1 MRSRK
6 ISCFVISCNEEDR
19 IEACLQSLAG
29 WVDQLIVVDSGSKDR
44 TVEIAEKYAD
54 KVYQTDWPGFGPQRN
69 RALAW
74 CEHDW
79 VLSIDADEVLTP
91 ELKVEIDQVLAEP
104 DLDAN
109 FIKMPWH
116 TYFFGKLLKHGRYST
131 PQGKLFLKTGASF
144 KDRQVHETLLLP
156 YEKVRV
162 LKSAIIHHSWRSYQH
177 CQEKHVKYACLGAE
191 DKFARGKKASLGFA
205 ILRFF
210 TDFIQQYVLRLGF
223 LDGWRGLLM
232 AIVLGQ
238 YAFHKYAA
246 LATMV
251 ADAKAKQVKG

>member
-79 VLSIDADEVLTP
+79 VLSIDAESNATAP
-91 ELKVEIDQVLAEP
+91 FFEP
-104 DLDAN
+104 PTFTVPCSFLP
-109 FIKMPWH
+109 PWIS
-116 TYFFGKLLKHGRYST
+116 K
-131 PQGKLFLKTGASF
+131 
-144 KDRQVHETLLLP
+144 
-156 YEKVRV
+156 
-162 LKSAIIHHSWRSYQH
+162 
-177 CQEKHVKYACLGAE
+177 
-191 DKFARGKKASLGFA
+191 
-205 ILRFF
+205 
-210 TDFIQQYVLRLGF
+210 
-223 LDGWRGLLM
+223 
-232 AIVLGQ
+232 
-238 YAFHKYAA
+238 
-246 LATMV
+246 
-251 ADAKAKQVKG
+251 